1 MIWGFEIHPII
12 VHFPIALTVVGALAV
27 LAYAILRRD
36 WLRWFGPILLT
47 IALLGAGGA
56 YFSGGAAEDRAERI
70 GVPEAAIQEHE
81 EAGIW
86 AIWLIAL
93 STLLAWATHASR
105 RGVWV
110 AAIVSL
116 AAAAAIAVASH
127 RGGILVYVHGAGRVP
142 AASAPATAAPAT
154 PSTDAD

>member
-1 MIWGFEIHPII
+1 VIWGFEIHPLII
-12 VHFPIALTVVGALAV
+12 HFPIALTVVGALAI

-47 IALLGAGGA
+47 IALAGAGAA
-56 YFSGGAAEDRAERI
+56 YFSGEAAKDRAEHI

-81 EAGIW
+81 EAAIW
-86 AIWLIAL
+86 AIWLVAL

-105 RGVWV
+105 RGVWF

-116 AAAAAIAVASH
+116 VAVATIAVASH
-127 RGGILVYVHGAGRVP
+127 RGGTLVYVHGAGRVP
-142 AASAPATAAPAT
+142 ATSTPGTAP
-154 PSTDAD
+154 PSTDND

>member
-1 MIWGFEIHPII
+1 VIWGFEIHPIV
-12 VHFPIALTVVGALAV
+12 VHFPIALTVVGALAI

-47 IALLGAGGA
+47 IALAGAGGA
-56 YFSGGAAEDRAERI
+56 YFSGEAAKDRAERI
-70 GVPEAAIQEHE
+70 GVPQAAIQEHE

-86 AIWLIAL
+86 AIWLVAL

-110 AAIVSL
+110 AAVVSL
-116 AAAAAIAVASH
+116 VAVATVAVASH
-127 RGGILVYVHGAGRVP
+127 RGGTLVYVHGAGRVP
-142 AASAPATAAPAT
+142 ATSAPSTAP
-154 PSTDAD
+154 PSTDHD

>member
-1 MIWGFEIHPII
+1 MIGGLEIHPSI
-12 VHFPIALTVVGALAV
+12 VHFPIALTVIGALAI

-47 IALLGAGGA
+47 IALAGAGAA
-56 YFSGGAAEDRAERI
+56 YFSGESAEDRAEHL
-70 GVPEAAIQEHE
+70 GVPEAAIEEHE

-116 AAAAAIAVASH
+116 VAVATIAVASH
-127 RGGILVYVHGAGRVP
+127 RGGTLVYVHGAGRVP
-142 AASAPATAAPAT
+142 AASTPAPAT
-154 PSTDAD
+154 PPGGEDDD